1 MPFKLKVAKE
11 TLPGKGPG
19 IYLYGPYVTPRIHDA
34 ISQFMAANRID
45 DPRYIAR
52 TKVTAFFQGGCD
64 KRDGQFIFLELLRS
78 WESLDPADVAEFERL
93 LNEAIEGKVPT
104 CQTEIRIA
112 PNTQGA
118 YYFITE
124 ISKETGCSYNSGN
137 AFTPVYFFPEN
148 NEQWWKV
155 YNLCKEM
162 GLTIGFPQF

>member
-1 MPFKLKVAKE
+1 
-11 TLPGKGPG
+11 
-19 IYLYGPYVTPRIHDA
+19 
-34 ISQFMAANRID
+34 MAAHRID